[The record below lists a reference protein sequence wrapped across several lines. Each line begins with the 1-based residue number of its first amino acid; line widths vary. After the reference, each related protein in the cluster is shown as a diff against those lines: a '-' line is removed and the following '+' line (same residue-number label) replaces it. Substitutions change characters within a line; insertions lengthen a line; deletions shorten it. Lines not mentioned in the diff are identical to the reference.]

1 MAWITLEKHNIKNM
15 CKKELVNPNSPLS
28 IKEIKLIISNFP
40 TKKTLGPHGLT
51 GKFYKEIEK

>member
-1 MAWITLEKHNIKNM
+1 M

-28 IKEIKLIISNFP
+28 IKEIKLTISNFP

-51 GKFYKEIEK
+51 GKFYKEIEKQFQFYTKFQYIRQ